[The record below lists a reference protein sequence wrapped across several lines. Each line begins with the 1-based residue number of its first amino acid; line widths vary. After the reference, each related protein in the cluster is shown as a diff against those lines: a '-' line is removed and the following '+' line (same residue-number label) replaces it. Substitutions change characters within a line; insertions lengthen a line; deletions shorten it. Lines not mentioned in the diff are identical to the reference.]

1 VQPDCSVD
9 NNILPLVNKY
19 MDAYLLDEKNLSYHI
34 GKSGAGNTSIIM
46 AILTVASL
54 WVDFWIGFY
63 VAVTIVALISAA
75 YLFFSATGMNL

>member
-1 VQPDCSVD
+1 
-9 NNILPLVNKY
+9 
-19 MDAYLLDEKNLSYHI
+19 
-34 GKSGAGNTSIIM
+34 M